1 MLSLIVFP
9 AIDLRGGKV
18 VRLRQGDP
26 AAQTVYSD
34 DPVATARLWE
44 SMGASWLHIVNLDGA
59 LEWAGG
65 SGLDMRQQAEAPEAL
80 TPNLRALADI
90 RAATSLPIQYGG
102 GVRSLEEAATVLESG
117 ATRVILGTI
126 AVERPEVLAA
136 VLERFGAGRVV
147 VALDARGGKVSTH
160 GWQSVSSL
168 NVLEAGILARSQ
180 GAVRALYTDIARDGM
195 MSGVNVTATA
205 ELGRRSGLKVIA
217 SGGVASLADISDL
230 AARAED
236 GIEGVVVGQAIYSGA
251 LDLAA
256 AIAAGTE

>member
-1 MLSLIVFP
+1 LSLIIFP

-34 DPVATARLWE
+34 DPVSTARLWR
-44 SMGASWLHIVNLDGA
+44 SMGASWLHVVNLDGA
-59 LEWAGG
+59 LGWAGMP
-65 SGLDMRQQAEAPEAL
+65 GLDMRQEAGAPVGL
-80 TPNLRALADI
+80 SPNLRALSDI

-102 GVRSLEEAATVLESG
+102 GVRSVEEAAAVLGLG
-117 ATRVILGTI
+117 ATRVILGTV
-126 AVERPEVLAA
+126 AVERPEVLAG

-168 NVLEAGILARSQ
+168 SVLEAAVLARSL

-217 SGGVASLADISDL
+217 SGGVASLADIRAL
-230 AARAED
+230 AARGEE

-256 AIAAGTE
+256 AIEAGAE